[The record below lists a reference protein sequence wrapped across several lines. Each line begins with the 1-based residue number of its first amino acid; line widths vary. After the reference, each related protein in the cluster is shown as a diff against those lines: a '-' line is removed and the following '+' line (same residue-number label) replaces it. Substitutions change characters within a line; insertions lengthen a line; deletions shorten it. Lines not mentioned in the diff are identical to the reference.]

1 MQLSYNTRT
10 LKKSLKLLPII
21 LLAYILYDLYR
32 NENLLFSF
40 DFLFEQQWTTLRWA
54 LLIPVILLM
63 GVNWLIEAR
72 KWQLLTKEFFPMG
85 IVRSFVSVLSGI
97 STALFTPNRVGDFIG
112 RVSHLPKKHRKNG
125 MISSFFGS
133 YSQWLLTIIM
143 GWIAWIQLGTQFVDT
158 ILLYQLISVSYFLVI
173 VTLVLF
179 FLTNGFKL
187 KIFNSFQKYFQHPPS
202 SAIRIKLIGLSL
214 LRYFIF
220 TSQFFILLQLFGVD
234 LSYGL
239 VLSKLGLFYLFTSLI
254 PSTFW
259 GEIGIK
265 ESLAVWVF
273 SGLIVN
279 SLLIITTTLL
289 LWFINLL
296 VPALIGNYFLY
307 KKARALA

>member
-1 MQLSYNTRT
+1 MQLSYNTRI
-10 LKKSLKLLPII
+10 LKNSFKILPIL
-21 LLAYILYDLYR
+21 LLAYILYDLFK
-32 NENLLFSF
+32 NDKLLFSF
-40 DFLFEQQWTTLRWA
+40 EFLNAQQLTPLRWA

-63 GVNWLIEAR
+63 GVNWTVEAR
-72 KWQLLTKEFFPMG
+72 KWQLLTQEYFPLG
-85 IVRSFVSVLSGI
+85 IVRSFIAVLSGI

-143 GWIAWIQLGTQFVDT
+143 GWIAWIQLGTQFVDS
-158 ILLYQLISVSYFLVI
+158 IFIYQIISVAYFLVI
-173 VTLVLF
+173 ITLVFF
-179 FLTNGFKL
+179 FLTNGFRL

-202 SAIRIKLIGLSL
+202 NTIRLKLIGLSL

-220 TSQFFILLQLFGVD
+220 TSQFYILLQMFGVD
-234 LSYGL
+234 LSYGI

-296 VPALIGNYFLY
+296 VPAIIGNYFLY
-307 KKARALA
+307 KKARALS